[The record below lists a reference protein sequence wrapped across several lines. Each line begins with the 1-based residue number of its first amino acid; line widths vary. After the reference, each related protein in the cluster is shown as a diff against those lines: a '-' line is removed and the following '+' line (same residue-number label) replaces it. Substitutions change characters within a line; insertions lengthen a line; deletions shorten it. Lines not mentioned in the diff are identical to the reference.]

1 MKKKILAVVLAVTLV
16 ASMGTLAFASPS
28 PAGIELT
35 GVTDPP
41 VIPPDNDTGFPP
53 SVRGLADGLDFGS
66 ITVASVNTASS
77 NVVRNSLTHARTA
90 PQEEIGIRTTSAVNF
105 NVQATLTGFQVGT
118 VNTLPGAF
126 MNFTATGA
134 TAVVPGGTAGGFAR
148 ADGGWQSL
156 PLSSPHTF
164 TVTTNNLMSGTGATP
179 GSAVTVIEGRN
190 FTNVPMRWARNL
202 VGELTIL
209 PNSALTAGETLATMT
224 WTVAA
229 A

>member
-1 MKKKILAVVLAVTLV
+1 MKKIIALALAVTIALSM
-16 ASMGTLAFASPS
+16 ASVAFATPS

-41 VIPPDNDTGFPP
+41 VIPPDTDPRFPP
-53 SVRGLADGLDFGS
+53 LAGLEDGLDFGS
-66 ITVASVNTASS
+66 ITVASVNTATT
-77 NVVRNSLTHARTA
+77 NVVRNSGLHARA
-90 PQEEIGIRTTSAVNF
+90 AAQEQIGIRTTSAVNF
-105 NVQATLTGFQVGT
+105 NVQATLTGFRVGT
-118 VNTLPGAF
+118 TNTLPGAF

-134 TAVVPGGTAGGFAR
+134 TAVVPGGTSGGYAR
-148 ADGGWQSL
+148 TDGGWQSL

-164 TVTTNNLMSGTGATP
+164 TITSTNLMSGTGTTP
-179 GSAVTVIEGRN
+179 GSAITVIEGRN
-190 FTNVPMRWARNL
+190 FTNVPMLWARNL

-209 PNSALTAGETLATMT
+209 PNSALAAGETLATMT